1 MRIAQIAPLYESVPP
16 RFYGGTE
23 RVVSYLTEELVRQ
36 GHDVTLFASGDM
48 VEYGGTAGQT
58 QYFLTGRFFESNTG
72 LENPTP
78 SWNAIH
84 DHTTQERGFGY
95 VSTLLDPYTRFTVL
109 GGATYARFHI
119 LNTPGLTPNFTAVG
133 VSSFNSAPRQCAA
146 RSCRA
151 S

>member
-1 MRIAQIAPLYESVPP
+1 VPRHHAEIVVAHGNRGNSATLGSSGDAAPAPVAVPP
-16 RFYGGTE
+16 SG
-23 RVVSYLTEELVRQ
+23 VLV
-36 GHDVTLFASGDM
+36 
-48 VEYGGTAGQT
+48 T
-58 QYFLTGRFFESNTG
+58 QPPVPSVLKMQPPTDARAG

-109 GGATYARFHI
+109 GGASYARFQI
-119 LNTPGLTPNFTAVG
+119 PNTPGLTPNFTAFG